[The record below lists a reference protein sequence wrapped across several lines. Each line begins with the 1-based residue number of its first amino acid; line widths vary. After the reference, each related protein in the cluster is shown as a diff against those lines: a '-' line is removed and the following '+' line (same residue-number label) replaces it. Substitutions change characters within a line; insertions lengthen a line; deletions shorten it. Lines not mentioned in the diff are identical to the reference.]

1 MYSLA
6 FSFWESSNGITWLPL
21 YCRDPSTPGSTLAR
35 VIVYFFEKLTRVL
48 TGSVKEQGQILI
60 SLHRSSRVVFF
71 FFSFKDLRKGR
82 YICLIIQVSW
92 HLWSAGKPSVCIDQ
106 KGKKSSNMIKLCCVW
121 QPLLH
126 RELFYRSWRK
136 IDFQVCPL
144 LSFYATGTSV
154 FVVTSFSDSHC
165 PV

>member
-21 YCRDPSTPGSTLAR
+21 YYHRDCSTPGSTLAR
-35 VIVYFFEKLTRVL
+35 VIVYFLNL

-60 SLHRSSRVVFF
+60 SLSIDRAGLFF

-82 YICLIIQVSW
+82 YMPNYPSFLASVKCRETKFMY
-92 HLWSAGKPSVCIDQ
+92 WSE
-106 KGKKSSNMIKLCCVW
+106 GKKTPSNLIKLCCVW
-121 QPLLH
+121 QPLLLH

-144 LSFYATGTSV
+144 SLLPY
-154 FVVTSFSDSHC
+154 DRNIC
-165 PV
+165 LCCDKLRLR